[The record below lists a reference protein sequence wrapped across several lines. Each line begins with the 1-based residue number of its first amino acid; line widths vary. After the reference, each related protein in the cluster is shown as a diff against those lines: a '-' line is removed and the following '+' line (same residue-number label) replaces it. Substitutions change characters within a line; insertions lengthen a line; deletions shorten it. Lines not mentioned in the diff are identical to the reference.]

1 MRLRRTLLSL
11 ATVTLASALLAC
23 TPNAPA
29 TTAGPT
35 VETAAGGDTYADR
48 WQFPDQVAG
57 FTRVDLERTGS
68 GDSRQAIAGYNLDT
82 RAVQIAITVYVY
94 RAPAVE
100 GPAGAPWFEAA
111 ERQFALEKAAI
122 LRAHGLSAQV
132 PPSTAG
138 SITAAGKE
146 HPGLVAKFA
155 FDEPFAGRVT
165 AVDSHAYYFPEGEWA
180 VKYRVSFPSA
190 MRAQA
195 EQRVAEFMA
204 QLAWP

>member
-1 MRLRRTLLSL
+1 MRFRRTLLSL
-11 ATVTLASALLAC
+11 ATVALTSALLSC
-23 TPNAPA
+23 TPASPA
-29 TTAGPT
+29 TPTNAGATA
-35 VETAAGGDTYADR
+35 TAETYADR

-57 FTRVDLERTGS
+57 FKRVNLERPGS
-68 GDSRQAIAGYNLDT
+68 GDKRQAIAGYNLDT
-82 RAVQIAITVYVY
+82 RAAQIAVTVYVY
-94 RAPAVE
+94 RPPKVE
-100 GPAGAPWFEAA
+100 VPAGAPWLEAA

-122 LRAHGLSAQV
+122 LQAHGVSAQI

-165 AVDSHAYYFPEGEWA
+165 AVDSHAYYFPEGDWA

-190 MRAQA
+190 MRAEA
-195 EQRVAEFMA
+195 EQRVADFMA